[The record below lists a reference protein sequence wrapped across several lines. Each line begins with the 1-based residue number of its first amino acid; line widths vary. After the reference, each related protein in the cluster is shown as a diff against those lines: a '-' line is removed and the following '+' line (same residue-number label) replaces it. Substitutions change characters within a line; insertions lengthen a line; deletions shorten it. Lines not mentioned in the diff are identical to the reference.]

1 MKMNAIKN
9 IGRLSN
15 KKMAEKCV
23 QDDHKPWLIFVTTD
37 NKRR

>member
-9 IGRLSN
+9 IGRLSH

>member
-9 IGRLSN
+9 IGRLSH
-15 KKMAEKCV
+15 KKDGGKCV